1 MEDVFASAYCTI
13 AASSA
18 CGWQDGFLKPNLDFL
33 KMDDIPRTP
42 HCACDFDKDVD
53 EGPLLRRAWVLQE
66 RVLSRRI
73 IHFAATHTYW
83 ECGEGVRCQRF
94 TQLKPPP
101 GRQFFIL
108 DPNFPHRLSQ
118 SGYRYTVDFVRFL
131 FKKYSTS
138 GLTFESDRPI
148 AIYSLVQR
156 MRQALRTEVRYGIVR
171 CFLRPLLLWKRINEG
186 KPVPFSYGDRTL
198 PSWSWMAYP
207 GGIDFISDTKQR
219 LMVPCISDLD
229 FAANEKSLNVK
240 VRKMRQFENCQIEKK
255 GGEHSILDGT
265 KTIGSLWFDV
275 ASRSKFEH
283 CVVVGMIAD
292 DKNEDPQKTYYVL
305 VIQKKED
312 GEGYE
317 RIGVGK
323 VEAQYVSR
331 DCDAETLW

>member
-1 MEDVFASAYCTI
+1 
-13 AASSA
+13 
-18 CGWQDGFLKPNLDFL
+18 
-33 KMDDIPRTP
+33 
-42 HCACDFDKDVD
+42 
-53 EGPLLRRAWVLQE
+53 
-66 RVLSRRI
+66 
-73 IHFAATHTYW
+73 
-83 ECGEGVRCQRF
+83 
-94 TQLKPPP
+94 
-101 GRQFFIL
+101 
-108 DPNFPHRLSQ
+108 
-118 SGYRYTVDFVRFL
+118 
-131 FKKYSTS
+131 
-138 GLTFESDRPI
+138 
-148 AIYSLVQR
+148 

-219 LMVPCISDLD
+219 LVVPCISDLD